1 MSCNSIIHDELKAM
15 GNSIC
20 DFCDVKLVDDILKQ
34 EDPCCEKIDL
44 IKDDGMNVCKNCGVV
59 NGYDLQAPYIDFH
72 DNKYKMRRKSV
83 YIRKYHI
90 LNVINDITQKNNI
103 QIGNNNR
110 EKILRIFALINKV
123 LPQVNGDSRKRMIS
137 IKFILR
143 QIFRILGME
152 YKFIPL
158 SKSKKTLIFY
168 KLWWKQVYELIKNDV
183 ADIFNK

>member
-1 MSCNSIIHDELKAM
+1 MEEGYVQCP
-15 GNSIC
+15 
-20 DFCDVKLVDDILKQ
+20 FCDEQLVKNEHVMRVV
-34 EDPCCEKIDL
+34 ESCCNEPNIQINDKMI
-44 IKDDGMNVCKNCGVV
+44 VCINCGSVQ
-59 NGYDLQAPYIDFH
+59 GYEYANEYIDFH

-103 QIGNNNR
+103 QIGNNR

-158 SKSKKTLIFY
+158 LKSKKTLIFY
-168 KLWWKQVYELIKNDV
+168 KLWWKQVYELIKDDV
-183 ADIFNK
+183 AEIINK

>member
-1 MSCNSIIHDELKAM
+1 M
-15 GNSIC
+15 
-20 DFCDVKLVDDILKQ
+20 KQ
-34 EDPCCEKIDL
+34 GDPCCEKIDL
-44 IKDDGMNVCKNCGVV
+44 IKDDGMNVCQNCGVV
-59 NGYDLQAPYIDFH
+59 NGYDLQAPYIDFR

-123 LPQVNGDSRKRMIS
+123 LPQVNGDSRKRMIN

-168 KLWWKQVYELIKNDV
+168 KLSWKQVYELIKMMLLKLSTSDLMRASQKTGSHTSCKGVFPMNEL
-183 ADIFNK
+183 

>member
-1 MSCNSIIHDELKAM
+1 
-15 GNSIC
+15 
-20 DFCDVKLVDDILKQ
+20 
-34 EDPCCEKIDL
+34 
-44 IKDDGMNVCKNCGVV
+44 
-59 NGYDLQAPYIDFH
+59 
-72 DNKYKMRRKSV
+72 MRRKSV
-83 YIRKYHI
+83 YIRKYHT

-158 SKSKKTLIFY
+158 SKSKKTLTFY
-168 KLWWKQVYELIKNDV
+168 KLWWKQVYELIKDDV
-183 ADIFNK
+183 AKIINK